1 MGGFRVSREKRT
13 TEDDHDHHENE
24 YDITLQPLDYANTPL
39 RQHAPTPTRRYAD
52 TPIRRYAD
60 TPIRFPTMP
69 GDEHQLRSAIYRPIL
84 TLMTPCSRC
93 RLASALQT
101 ARPEWQAYVHDL
113 GGMRRSPLTRV
124 GQLNNLS

>member
-39 RQHAPTPTRRYAD
+39 RQHAPTPT
-52 TPIRRYAD
+52 RRYAD